1 MPRLLN
7 GASAVRENGISQEA
21 AVNHAGKIDNQIGPH
36 IHTHSGGVPR
46 ISVVMPAYNCAAFVE
61 EATRSVLS
69 QTFTDFELIIVDD
82 GSTDGTCEILKQF
95 AKEDSRIRLVCA
107 EHQGLVAALNLG
119 VSLARADLI
128 ARMDSDDVCLPNR
141 FALQLEYLL
150 AHPSAV
156 AVGTNAEMIDP
167 DGDPLGI
174 VTPDFEPQELAR
186 KLIAGKS
193 VKIWHPS
200 ILLRKDI
207 LQNVGG
213 YRAKYQHA
221 EDFDL
226 WLRMSEVG
234 ELHNLREVLLLYRQH
249 PGSICAQQRPAQR
262 LAVKAAVIDAKRRR
276 GVPQTE
282 EFIAQSKSQ
291 KNSAKVT
298 DARARWVRIAIRHG
312 RPATARKHLRSLWK
326 EKPWAIETWL
336 ALTSFALCPWN
347 LWGTTTSSSLE
358 EKQAKSFSSNPL
370 RRAA

>member
-1 MPRLLN
+1 MAHLLN
-7 GASAVRENGISQEA
+7 GTLAVRENGISLEA
-21 AVNHAGKIDNQIGPH
+21 AVNYAGKIDRQSCRH
-36 IHTHSGGVPR
+36 IHTQGGELPR
-46 ISVVMPAYNCAAFVE
+46 ISVVMPAYNCVSFVE
-61 EATRSVLS
+61 TATRSVLS
-69 QTFTDFELIIVDD
+69 QTYSNFEFIIIDD
-82 GSTDGTCEILKQF
+82 GSTDGTREVLQQL
-95 AKEDSRIRLVCA
+95 AEEDSRIRLICA

-119 VSLARADLI
+119 VSLARAELI

-150 AHPSAV
+150 AHPEAV

-167 DGDPLGI
+167 DGDALGI

-200 ILLRKDI
+200 VLMRKEI

-234 ELHNLREVLLLYRQH
+234 ELHNLRKVLLLYRQH

-262 LAVKAAVIDAKRRR
+262 LAVKAAVLDAKRRR
-276 GVPQTE
+276 GLPHAE
-282 EFIAQSKSQ
+282 ESIDQSKPQ
-291 KNSAKVT
+291 KNMAQVA
-298 DARARWVRIAIRHG
+298 DARARWVRIALRHG
-312 RPATARKHLRSLWK
+312 RPATARKHLRSLRK
-326 EKPWAIETWL
+326 EKPWALETWL
-336 ALTSFALCPWN
+336 ALASFATCPWH
-347 LWGTTTSSSLE
+347 LWGPMPV
-358 EKQAKSFSSNPL
+358 ANSSNKNVCSHSSEVN